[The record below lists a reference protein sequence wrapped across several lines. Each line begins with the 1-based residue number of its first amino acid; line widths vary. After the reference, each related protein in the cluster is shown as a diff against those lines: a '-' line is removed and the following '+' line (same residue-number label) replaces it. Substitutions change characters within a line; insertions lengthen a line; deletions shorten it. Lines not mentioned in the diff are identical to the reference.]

1 MGTHAKKPPYIQVCW
16 IWMKPGQPGQI
27 ERIEGWP
34 VLLGGPR
41 SDNPVAEDSAMKE
54 EVKKWKYW

>member
-1 MGTHAKKPPYIQVCW
+1 
-16 IWMKPGQPGQI
+16 MKPGQPGQI